1 MGRRPLPRLRCHDD
15 SVAPPQETMKQLT
28 WLAAER
34 RLCDGDSEDDPSS
47 QEDEDEEDDEAKG
60 EEPAE
65 GRSFQTSLDKHVPSG
80 DKTPRGRRSSG
91 RGRGETVR
99 RDDCAGRDDSTSSSA
114 MLSLSPFVLRPQPSA
129 ARLGEDASQ

>member
-1 MGRRPLPRLRCHDD
+1 
-15 SVAPPQETMKQLT
+15 MKQLT

-65 GRSFQTSLDKHVPSG
+65 GRSFQTSLDKDMPSG
-80 DKTPRGRRSSG
+80 DKTPRGRRSAG

-99 RDDCAGRDDSTSSSA
+99 RDDCAGRNESTVITSHVVS
-114 MLSLSPFVLRPQPSA
+114 VLVCPQAAAVHCAAWRGRVSVRTHPSCPCCMT
-129 ARLGEDASQ
+129 RSCWTMTR